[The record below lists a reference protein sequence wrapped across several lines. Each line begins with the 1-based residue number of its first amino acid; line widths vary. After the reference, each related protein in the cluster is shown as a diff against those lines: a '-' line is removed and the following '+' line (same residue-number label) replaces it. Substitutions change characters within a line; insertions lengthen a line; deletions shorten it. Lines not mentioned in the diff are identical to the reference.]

1 MLIFPVVCDDGREIR
16 HFKISFVGITEEK
29 SKVYDFPSSEVIA
42 RSVRFSNSSFNN
54 GDRNDIENKI
64 VDFVRFFSSHIRHN
78 NINDESVDQENSFF
92 VVTAANPETKFC
104 KEYRLDLPP
113 ARLNHELDTLY
124 GKLINDLRKEI
135 PGSPARGRYVSFKD
149 LGLDKYFSITNIAK
163 IKKIIDISTDKSD
176 CFQLFEK
183 EGVSETVKL
192 AKALA
197 DLEYRLFDDNTL
209 PVDSFEKTL
218 KALSVINTRDYR
230 NLKRYY
236 DIAKTNTEVLRRIV
250 CVFELVYNRK
260 FTKNNFYVKEKTSN
274 KYVENGKAA

>member
-1 MLIFPVVCDDGREIR
+1 M
-16 HFKISFVGITEEK
+16 
-29 SKVYDFPSSEVIA
+29 
-42 RSVRFSNSSFNN
+42 
-54 GDRNDIENKI
+54 
-64 VDFVRFFSSHIRHN
+64 
-78 NINDESVDQENSFF
+78 
-92 VVTAANPETKFC
+92 
-104 KEYRLDLPP
+104 
-113 ARLNHELDTLY
+113 
-124 GKLINDLRKEI
+124 
-135 PGSPARGRYVSFKD
+135 
-149 LGLDKYFSITNIAK
+149 
-163 IKKIIDISTDKSD
+163 
-176 CFQLFEK
+176 FEK